1 MVLAYYMLV
10 IHCVF
15 MKLYVHFHVLYVTI
29 QAYKHTPSVL
39 WTCLSPEGPEGSH
52 ITSLGSKTTP
62 AYNIE
67 PL

>member
-1 MVLAYYMLV
+1 MLV